1 MEEHPGTQSLEEEIK
16 TLQLELDRENNLHK
30 DLKLN
35 NDQICQKIGF
45 LKQQNL
51 DLVKSNYFL
60 ISNEFKSEI

>member
-45 LKQQNL
+45 LKQ
-51 DLVKSNYFL
+51 
-60 ISNEFKSEI
+60 